1 MLISLILRHPACTSA
16 AVMAN
21 IAHCLYC
28 FDVLAATLEK
38 RQRLTL
44 RQVEDSWSRY
54 QQGRSLGDPTE
65 SDHDEEMTQDEE
77 DHEASDDE
85 VDEDESEEEAIQQP
99 TPSTLQLPSISRLQ
113 AASPSSASTVS
124 TPSSLS
130 TTSSQAALGG
140 NSKSS
145 SKSSFFSFSRRSQ
158 QASPAQKEVQ
168 IEEEYPLF
176 VTWNTVSS
184 RGHKSLRGC
193 IGTFDAKELS
203 EGLASYA
210 LTAYDLP
217 KFCTYYGGKA
227 S

>member
-1 MLISLILRHPACTSA
+1 
-16 AVMAN
+16 MAN
-21 IAHCLYC
+21 TAHCLYC
-28 FDVLAATLEK
+28 FEVLAATLEK
-38 RQRLTL
+38 RSQLTL
-44 RQVEDSWSRY
+44 RQIEDSWSYY
-54 QQGRSLGDPTE
+54 QQGRSLGGPTD
-65 SDHDEEMTQDEE
+65 SDHDDEMTQDEE
-77 DHEASDDE
+77 DPEASDDE
-85 VDEDESEEEAIQQP
+85 LDEVGSEDDAIKQP

-158 QASPAQKEVQ
+158 QSSPAQK
-168 IEEEYPLF
+168 EEEYPLF
-176 VTWNTVSS
+176 VTWNTISS
-184 RGHKSLRGC
+184 RGHKTLRGC

-217 KFCTYYGGKA
+217 KSPHTLRW
-227 S
+227 

>member
-1 MLISLILRHPACTSA
+1 
-16 AVMAN
+16 MAS

-28 FDVLAATLEK
+28 FEVLAATLEK
-38 RQRLTL
+38 RPQLSL
-44 RQVEDSWSRY
+44 YQVEDSWSQYR
-54 QQGRSLGDPTE
+54 QSRSLRGSAEPDQ
-65 SDHDEEMTQDEE
+65 DDEMTQDEE
-77 DHEASDDE
+77 EPESSDE
-85 VDEDESEEEAIQQP
+85 EIEEEESEEEAVKQP

-130 TTSSQAALGG
+130 TTSSQAALGRS
-140 NSKSS
+140 SKSS

-158 QASPAQKEVQ
+158 QPSPARKV
-168 IEEEYPLF
+168 EEYPLF

-210 LTAYDLP
+210 VTAYAHPDSDLSVDDS
-217 KFCTYYGGKA
+217 F
-227 S
+227 

>member
-1 MLISLILRHPACTSA
+1 
-16 AVMAN
+16 MAN
-21 IAHCLYC
+21 TAHCLYC
-28 FDVLAATLEK
+28 FEVLAATLEK
-38 RQRLTL
+38 RPQLTL
-44 RQVEDSWSRY
+44 RQIEDSWSHY
-54 QQGRSLGDPTE
+54 QQGRSLGGPTE

-77 DHEASDDE
+77 DPEASDDE
-85 VDEDESEEEAIQQP
+85 LDEDGSEDEAIKQP

-130 TTSSQAALGG
+130 TTSSQAALGE
-140 NSKSS
+140 NSKTS

-158 QASPAQKEVQ
+158 QSSPAQK
-168 IEEEYPLF
+168 EEEYPLF
-176 VTWNTVSS
+176 VTWNTISS
-184 RGHKSLRGC
+184 RGHKNLRGC

-217 KFCTYYGGKA
+217 KFPHTLRW
-227 S
+227 

>member
-1 MLISLILRHPACTSA
+1 
-16 AVMAN
+16 MAN
-21 IAHCLYC
+21 TAHCLYC
-28 FDVLAATLEK
+28 FEVLAATLEK
-38 RQRLTL
+38 RPQFTL
-44 RQVEDSWSRY
+44 RQVKDSWSHY
-54 QQGRSLGDPTE
+54 QQDRLGGPTE

-77 DHEASDDE
+77 DPEAS
-85 VDEDESEEEAIQQP
+85 EDELDGDESDGEAIKQP

-130 TTSSQAALGG
+130 TTSSQAAVEG

-158 QASPAQKEVQ
+158 QPSPAQK
-168 IEEEYPLF
+168 EEEYPLF
-176 VTWNTVSS
+176 VTWNTISS
-184 RGHKSLRGC
+184 RGHKALRGC

-210 LTAYDLP
+210 LTAYGLP
-217 KFCTYYGGKA
+217 K
-227 S
+227 SLHSPQ